1 MSGSNEKKFKND
13 VQEIKEF
20 ISSYPYSTK
29 EEYKISLNNI
39 TEHIQNEEY
48 RNDRADYLL
57 KVSEKDEELK
67 VLLSLVSSKCQNYN
81 CEECSINKYCN
92 HYINET
98 RKKKI

>member
-98 RKKKI
+98 IIPI